1 MSNEKTGF
9 LNNRILNKIG
19 INPESC
25 SSGMEC
31 LKKIKNGMKYD
42 LILMDDMM
50 PNKSGIETMQEL
62 KQIDGF
68 DTKIVVLTANAI
80 NGMREQYLS
89 IGFDEYL
96 SKPINTEELNKILKK
111 YLEK

>member
-1 MSNEKTGF
+1 
-9 LNNRILNKIG
+9 
-19 INPESC
+19 
-25 SSGMEC
+25 MEC
-31 LKKIKNGMKYD
+31 LEKIKNGTKYD

-50 PNKSGIETMQEL
+50 PDKSGTETMQEL

-80 NGMREQYLS
+80 SGMREQYLS

-96 SKPINTEELNKILKK
+96 SKPINMEELIKILDLFGK
-111 YLEK
+111 LFT